1 MENRILA
8 KVNGKQISM
17 MDVES
22 FIQKLEPQTAA
33 QYKSEEGIKHVLN
46 ELINQE
52 QFLSDAVERKLDD
65 TESYRQEMAK
75 ARDFILTQMNI
86 NDTIAVKNVTEA
98 EVKALFDQDPAK
110 FGTQAMADT
119 SHILVDNE
127 ELCLQLRNQIVN
139 NEISFE
145 DAAKKHSTCPSNE
158 RGGNLGSY
166 AKGQM
171 VSEYDNATF
180 SMEIDE
186 ISQPV
191 KTQFG
196 YHIIKLN
203 SKTEGQNAEFE
214 QVKDQVQKELV
225 TNRQRETYLS
235 KINQMRKKFLVEM
248 L

>member
-1 MENRILA
+1 MENKILA
-8 KVNGKQISM
+8 KVNDKEISLLNVN
-17 MDVES
+17 D
-22 FIQKLEPQTAA
+22 FIAKLEPQTAE

-52 QFLSDAVERKLDD
+52 LFLSDAVERKLDETD
-65 TESYRQEMAK
+65 GYRQELAK

-86 NDTIAVKNVTEA
+86 NATIAVKKVTDT
-98 EVKALFDQDPAK
+98 EVKALFEQEPAK

-127 ELCLQLRNQIVN
+127 ELCQQLRSQIVN

-145 DAAKKHSTCPSNE
+145 DAATKHSSCPSNE

-166 AKGQM
+166 EKGQM
-171 VSEYDNATF
+171 VPEYDNVTF
-180 SMEIDE
+180 SLEIDE

-196 YHIIKLN
+196 YHLIKLN
-203 SKTEGQNAEFE
+203 SKTEAQNAEFD

-225 TNRQRETYLS
+225 TNRQRETYLT
-235 KINQMRKKFLVEM
+235 KINQMRKKFLVEI